1 MRTHGNYIFR
11 RTLRALFTA
20 LGVSLVAFL
29 ILHLAPGDPVKIML
43 GPYATEENVKALK
56 ARYNLDKP
64 LYIQYF
70 TWIKNIFTGEF
81 GTSIRYNR
89 PVSELI
95 KERMGPTLILT
106 GSGLLVAVILGILF
120 GTLAALKKNSI
131 LDYITTFQTMF
142 WLSVPSFWLAIVFLY
157 IFGLKLRWIPIAGM
171 TSFSSTILPIMT
183 IGLRQQ
189 AWFARPMRAEMLEVL
204 SQNYIKALKA
214 KGLKYEKIIWKHAF
228 KNALIPIITM
238 VALQLPWIIGGAVV
252 IEVVFSWGGMGSLLV
267 GSVLSRDYQ
276 VVQTILLFISL
287 AVVAA
292 NLLADI
298 LYTLIDPRIRIER

>member
-1 MRTHGNYIFR
+1 LKKRKNYIFR
-11 RTLRALFTA
+11 RILRAIFTSI
-20 LGVSLVAFL
+20 GVTLIAFL
-29 ILHLAPGDPVKIML
+29 ILHLAPGDPIKIML
-43 GPYATEENVKALK
+43 GPYATKENVEALR

-70 TWIKNIFTGEF
+70 TWIKNILTGDL

-95 KERMGPTLILT
+95 RERIGPTLILT
-106 GSGLLVAVILGILF
+106 GFGLLVAIVLGILF
-120 GTLAALKKNSI
+120 GTMAALKKNSI

-157 IFGLKLRWIPIAGM
+157 IFGLKLRWVPIAGM

-214 KGLKYEKIIWKHAF
+214 KGLKYEKIVWKHAF

-238 VALQLPWIIGGAVV
+238 IALQLPWIIGGAVV

-276 VVQTILLFISL
+276 VVQSILLIISL
-287 AVVAA
+287 AVVSA
-292 NLLADI
+292 NLIADI
-298 LYTLIDPRIRIER
+298 LYTFIDPRIRVEG

>member
-1 MRTHGNYIFR
+1 MKSRNYIFR
-11 RTLRALFTA
+11 KVLRALFTSI
-20 LGVSLVAFL
+20 GVTFIAFL
-29 ILHLAPGDPVKIML
+29 ILHLAPGDPIKIML
-43 GPYATEENVKALK
+43 GPYATKENVEALRT
-56 ARYNLDKP
+56 RYSLDKP

-70 TWIKNIFTGEF
+70 TWIKTILTGDL

-89 PVSELI
+89 PVNELI
-95 KERMGPTLILT
+95 KERMGPTLVLT
-106 GSGLLVAVILGILF
+106 GFGLLVAIVLGILF
-120 GTLAALKKNSI
+120 GTMAALKKNSI

-157 IFGLKLRWIPIAGM
+157 IFGLKLRWVPIAGM

-214 KGLKYEKIIWKHAF
+214 KGLKYEKIIWRHAF

-238 VALQLPWIIGGAVV
+238 IALQLPWIIGGAVV

-276 VVQTILLFISL
+276 VVQAILLIISL

-292 NLLADI
+292 NLIADI
-298 LYTLIDPRIRIER
+298 LYAFIDPRIRVEG

>member
-106 GSGLLVAVILGILF
+106 GSGLLVAVFLGILF

>member
-120 GTLAALKKNSI
+120 GTLAALKKNST